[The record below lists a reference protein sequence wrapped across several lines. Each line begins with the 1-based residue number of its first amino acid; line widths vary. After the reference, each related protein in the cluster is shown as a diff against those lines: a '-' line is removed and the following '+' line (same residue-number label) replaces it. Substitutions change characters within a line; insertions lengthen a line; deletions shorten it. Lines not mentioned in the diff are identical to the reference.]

1 MSLGSVLAPDTVE
14 KKGLLRRPKN
24 RKAIDIAAFEG
35 GVEQNMQRKGFFCA
49 VISVLGGRALY
60 MVTSRSG
67 YCSVICTLGFKG
79 C

>member
-14 KKGLLRRPKN
+14 KRGLFRRPKN

-35 GVEQNMQRKGFFCA
+35 GVEQNMQRKGFFC
-49 VISVLGGRALY
+49 VISVMGGRALY

-67 YCSVICTLGFKG
+67 YCSVICILGFKG